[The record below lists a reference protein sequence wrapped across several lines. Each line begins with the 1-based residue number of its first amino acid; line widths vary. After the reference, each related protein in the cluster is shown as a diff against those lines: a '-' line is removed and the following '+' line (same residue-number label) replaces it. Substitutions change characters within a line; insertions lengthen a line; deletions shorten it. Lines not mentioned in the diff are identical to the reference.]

1 LTFLRGFDVMP
12 ASQQEK
18 FVLPRTKDSNPPK
31 GSNMENVTAELEPG
45 NQNRRARG
53 GVALPLISSYP
64 AKIDPYATP
73 RARVADLVLL
83 IVAVLAILFAIYTAP
98 RSHADTKSAATR
110 GASVAAT
117 VRQ

>member
-1 LTFLRGFDVMP
+1 
-12 ASQQEK
+12 
-18 FVLPRTKDSNPPK
+18 
-31 GSNMENVTAELEPG
+31 MENVTAEAMTTELQPG
-45 NQNRRARG
+45 NQKRQARG

-98 RSHADTKSAATR
+98 RSHADTKSAGTS
-110 GASVAAT
+110 GASVATT